1 VAWRASTPIH
11 LVWAT
16 KGNFCSGLDHFLPY
30 SSPPFPCCLA
40 VRHRE
45 EAKIHQQR
53 GRMEKFRSR
62 DRRQGQ
68 GWQQLSWGEEEKAE
82 AWPFCI
88 WCLSLTSANRAATSH
103 TSRGLRYFYKDLFY
117 FELCVD
123 VHVYVPL
130 HARGNAGALRIQK
143 RPWAPLELE
152 SQAVVSHCM
161 WVLGTELRF
170 SARAAHAPNH

>member
-1 VAWRASTPIH
+1 MAWRASTPIH

-30 SSPPFPCCLA
+30 SSPPFSCCLA

-53 GRMEKFRSR
+53 GRMEKFGSR

-68 GWQQLSWGEEEKAE
+68 GWQQLSWGKEEKAE

-88 WCLSLTSANRAATSH
+88 WCLSLTSANRATTSQ
-103 TSRGLRYFYKDLFY
+103 TSRGLRYFYKDFILNY
-117 FELCVD
+117 VWMCMSTCSYM
-123 VHVYVPL
+123 HVAMQVL
-130 HARGNAGALRIQK
+130 
-143 RPWAPLELE
+143 LE
-152 SQAVVSHCM
+152 SKRGHGLPWSWSH
-161 WVLGTELRF
+161 RQF
-170 SARAAHAPNH
+170 